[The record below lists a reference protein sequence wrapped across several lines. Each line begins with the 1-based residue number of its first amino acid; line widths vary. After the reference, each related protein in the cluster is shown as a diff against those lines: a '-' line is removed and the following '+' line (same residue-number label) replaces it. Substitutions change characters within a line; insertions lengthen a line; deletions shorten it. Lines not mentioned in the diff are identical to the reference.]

1 VAEHAVDRG
10 FNRRRQLA
18 GSALERSAED
28 RNSSRGGSMMRT
40 FKVAVASV
48 AIGGLLLPAAAI
60 AGGTLSRAD
69 FERCNQQAMQV
80 AGISDSQ
87 SPAASPSTSGT
98 GGSSSGSM
106 STSPSGTSGTSST
119 PSVSGST
126 STPSTSGS
134 TSTPSASGSSAG
146 GATGGSYGS
155 GSSASGSSAQ
165 SGSMASS
172 ADQEKIDK
180 AVQAYRDCLQK

>member
-1 VAEHAVDRG
+1 
-10 FNRRRQLA
+10 
-18 GSALERSAED
+18 
-28 RNSSRGGSMMRT
+28 MRT
-40 FKVAVASV
+40 FRIAVASV

-87 SPAASPSTSGT
+87 SPAASPPTSGT
-98 GGSSSGSM
+98 GSSSSSM
-106 STSPSGTSGTSST
+106 STSPSSTSGTSST
-119 PSVSGST
+119 PSV
-126 STPSTSGS
+126 SGS

-155 GSSASGSSAQ
+155 GSSATGSGAQ

>member
-1 VAEHAVDRG
+1 
-10 FNRRRQLA
+10 
-18 GSALERSAED
+18 
-28 RNSSRGGSMMRT
+28 MMKSVRI
-40 FKVAVASV
+40 AVASV

-87 SPAASPSTSGT
+87 SPAASPSTS
-98 GGSSSGSM
+98 SSSGSM

-126 STPSTSGS
+126 STPSVSGS
-134 TSTPSASGSSAG
+134 GAG

-155 GSSASGSSAQ
+155 GSSATGSGTQ

-172 ADQEKIDK
+172 ADHEKIDN

>member
-1 VAEHAVDRG
+1 
-10 FNRRRQLA
+10 
-18 GSALERSAED
+18 
-28 RNSSRGGSMMRT
+28 MMKSVRI
-40 FKVAVASV
+40 AVASV

-87 SPAASPSTSGT
+87 SPAASPSTS
-98 GGSSSGSM
+98 SSSGSM

-119 PSVSGST
+119 PSVSGS
-126 STPSTSGS
+126 G
-134 TSTPSASGSSAG
+134 AG

-155 GSSASGSSAQ
+155 GSSATGSGTQ

-172 ADQEKIDK
+172 ADHEKIDN